1 MKPEKN
7 RGHGSRNHELQKSKE
22 ISMSIRRKEKHSIKQ
37 K

>member
-7 RGHGSRNHELQKSKE
+7 RGHGSRKGKE